1 MKDLEPLLK
10 DEEEKFYFLQD
21 KKENKR
27 WKEVFK
33 RNYWY
38 NNY

>member
-21 KKENKR
+21 KKENSFQK
-27 WKEVFK
+27 KLLVQ
-33 RNYWY
+33 
-38 NNY
+38 